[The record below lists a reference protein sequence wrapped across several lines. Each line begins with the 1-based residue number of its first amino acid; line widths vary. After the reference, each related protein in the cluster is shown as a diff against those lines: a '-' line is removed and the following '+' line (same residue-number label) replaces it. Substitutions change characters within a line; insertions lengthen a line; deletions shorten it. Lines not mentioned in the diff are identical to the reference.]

1 MRLIASV
8 GWYARGLLA
17 GLFLSGAVSGQEVA
31 EPVAL
36 NWGGESPDCYLCD
49 TEFDLQAW
57 VFRDLS
63 EESRETIG
71 FDFGGWVQTGY
82 TSRDTGLFNRDPD
95 RFNFHQVWVYLEKE
109 ADGSNGF
116 DWGFRAD
123 AMYGTDSQDT
133 QSFGNN
139 RGRFDFDNGH
149 NHGKDYGYAMPQLYG
164 EVAYGDLSVKAG
176 HFYTLLGYEVV
187 TAPDNFFFSH
197 AFTMPNSEAITH
209 TGALATYQAMDNVEV
224 YGGYT
229 FGWDTGFDQFADGS
243 SFLGGASVGI
253 TEDVTAT
260 YILSAGD
267 FGTIG
272 SGFSH
277 SIVVDWAITDQLNYV
292 VHSDTLDADSSK
304 RDTNGINQ
312 YLLYAINDCFGIGS
326 RFQWWKA
333 DGDSYY
339 SITGGV
345 NYKPMANL
353 IIRPEIRYQWS
364 PAAED
369 DANPEVPVED
379 NAIFGIDSI
388 LTF

>member
-1 MRLIASV
+1 M
-8 GWYARGLLA
+8 
-17 GLFLSGAVSGQEVA
+17 
-31 EPVAL
+31 
-36 NWGGESPDCYLCD
+36 
-49 TEFDLQAW
+49 
-57 VFRDLS
+57 
-63 EESRETIG
+63 
-71 FDFGGWVQTGY
+71 
-82 TSRDTGLFNRDPD
+82 
-95 RFNFHQVWVYLEKE
+95 
-109 ADGSNGF
+109 
-116 DWGFRAD
+116 
-123 AMYGTDSQDT
+123 
-133 QSFGNN
+133 
-139 RGRFDFDNGH
+139 
-149 NHGKDYGYAMPQLYG
+149 
-164 EVAYGDLSVKAG
+164 KAG